1 MTESVD
7 VSEEI
12 LSKTTCPYCG
22 VGCGVIVSRGKQ
34 GEYKV
39 RGNPDHPA
47 NMGRI
52 CSKGAALS
60 ETLDDEGRML
70 HPQIN
75 GIQSTWSDVFALM
88 SKRFKSIINKHGRDS
103 VAMYVSGQ
111 LLTEDYYVANKFMK
125 GFIGNA
131 NIDTNSRLCMSS
143 VVAAQKRAFGSDS
156 VPCSYEDID
165 RTNLIVLV
173 GSNTAWCHPVIY
185 QRIRQAQITNPN
197 LDVVVIDPRK
207 TSTCDISCMH
217 LAISPGT
224 DSLLF
229 NGLLI
234 YLNDK
239 GEINKPFVDNCV
251 EGADAALE
259 AAYESSAE
267 MLSVAKKCGLELD
280 ELERFYALFARKEKV
295 LTLYSQGINQ
305 SSSGTD
311 KVNSIINCH
320 LLSGRIGRPGMGP
333 FSLTGQPNAMGGRE
347 VGGLANQLAA
357 HMDLENEEH
366 RSLVQQHWQSPY
378 IASHAGYKAVDL
390 FEAILDDKVKA
401 LWVIGTNPAVSMPN
415 NSRVKEALSHCE
427 FLIVQDCMQNTDT
440 TDLAHVL
447 LPAQTWGER
456 NGMVTNSERC
466 ISRQRAFRESP
477 GTAMA
482 DWKIISKFAQ
492 KMGHY
497 KEFDYTSPRDIFN
510 EYAALSG
517 KENNGSRD
525 FDISACANLDEKA
538 YESFVPSQW
547 PITFKNPVGTTRLF
561 QDGKFFTPSGKA
573 QMIAITPRA
582 AVNPTTDEY
591 PLLLNTGRIRDQWHT
606 MTRTGKS
613 PTLTTHF
620 SEAFV
625 HLHPDD
631 AKKYSIVDDDLVCV
645 ASLWGEITVR
655 AIITEDVPIGMLFSP
670 IHWNEQYA
678 SNALVDSLV
687 SPACDPISGQPEFK
701 HTPVSIRQV
710 QKAWYGFL
718 LSRRQLDLSAQDY
731 WNLNKGNGLW
741 RYEIAGNETPKV
753 WSDNARNLLCANED
767 NVSWMEYFDQSAQTY
782 RAARLVGDN
791 LESCIFISPN
801 PHLPSRDWLMALFKK
816 ATLADKDK
824 MFLLSG
830 RSNDASEDAG
840 VNICACFGVGK
851 NTIVRMINE
860 MNINSVEEIGKSLKA
875 GTNCGSCIP
884 ELTALLNNVN
894 NKTTLEKW

>member
-1 MTESVD
+1 MTESVG

-22 VGCGVIVSRGKQ
+22 VGCGVIVSRDQ

-47 NMGRI
+47 NLGRL
-52 CSKGAALS
+52 CSKGAALA

-75 GIQSTWSDVFALM
+75 GMQSTWGDAFELITRSFQG
-88 SKRFKSIINKHGRDS
+88 IIAEHGRDS

-111 LLTEDYYVANKFMK
+111 ILTEDYYVANKLMK

-143 VVAAQKRAFGSDS
+143 VVAGQKRAFGSDS
-156 VPCSYEDID
+156 VPCCYDDID

-173 GSNTAWCHPVIY
+173 GSNTAWCHPVIF
-185 QRIRQAQITNPN
+185 QRIRQAQKNNPN

-207 TSTCDISCMH
+207 TATCDIASMH
-217 LAISPGT
+217 LAITAGT
-224 DSLLF
+224 DALLF
-229 NGLLI
+229 NGLLT

-239 GEINKPFVDNCV
+239 GEVNKPFVDNCV
-251 EGADAALE
+251 EGAEAALN

-267 MLSVAKKCGLELD
+267 MLTLAKQCGLELD

-320 LLSGRIGRPGMGP
+320 LLSGRIGRPGMGA

-357 HMDLENEEH
+357 HMELENKDH
-366 RSLVQQHWQSPY
+366 RNLVQQHWQSPY
-378 IASHAGYKAVDL
+378 IASKAGYKAVDL
-390 FEAILDDKVKA
+390 FEAILDDKIKA

-415 NSRVKEALSHCE
+415 NNRVKEALSHCE

-440 TDLAHVL
+440 ADLAHVL
-447 LPAQTWGER
+447 LPAATWGER
-456 NGMVTNSERC
+456 NGMVTNSERR
-466 ISRQRAFRESP
+466 ISRQRAFREPP
-477 GTAMA
+477 GVAMA
-482 DWKIISKFAQ
+482 DWQIISKFAQ
-492 KMGHY
+492 TIGHHDA
-497 KEFDYTSPRDIFN
+497 FDYASSREIFN

-517 KENNGSRD
+517 KENNGTRD

-547 PITFKNPVGTTRLF
+547 PITFKNPVGTPRLF
-561 QDGKFFTPSGKA
+561 EDGHFFTPSGKA
-573 QMIAITPRA
+573 QMIPITPRT
-582 AVNPTTDEY
+582 AVNPTSDKY
-591 PLLLNTGRIRDQWHT
+591 PLILNTGRIRDQWHT

-613 PTLTTHF
+613 PTLSTHF

-625 HLHPDD
+625 QLHPKD
-631 AKKYSIVDDDLVCV
+631 AKKYNILEDDLVSV
-645 ASLWGEITVR
+645 DSAWGDVTVR
-655 AIITEDVPIGMLFSP
+655 VIVTEDIPTGMVFSP
-670 IHWNEQYA
+670 MHWNDQYA
-678 SNALVDSLV
+678 SNALIDSV
-687 SPACDPISGQPEFK
+687 VNPACDPISGQPEFK
-701 HTPVSIRQV
+701 HTPVSISPIK
-710 QKAWYGFL
+710 KAWYGFL
-718 LSRRQLDLSAQDY
+718 LSRRQLDLSTQDY

-753 WSDNARNLLCANED
+753 WSENARNLLCANED
-767 NVSWMEYFDQSAQTY
+767 KVSWMEYFDQSAQTY
-782 RAARLVGDN
+782 RAARLVGDK

-801 PHLPSRDWLMALFKK
+801 PRLPSRDWLMALFVKT
-816 ATLADKDK
+816 TLTDKEK

-840 VNICACFGVGK
+840 ANICACFGVGK
-851 NTIVRMINE
+851 NTIVKAIKEKSINT
-860 MNINSVEEIGKSLKA
+860 VEDIGKALQA

-884 ELTALLNNVN
+884 ELTALLKEAKDSV
-894 NKTTLEKW
+894 

>member
-1 MTESVD
+1 MTESVE

-22 VGCGVIVSRGKQ
+22 VGCGVIVSREQ

-47 NMGRI
+47 NLGRL
-52 CSKGAALS
+52 CSKGAALA

-75 GIQSTWSDVFALM
+75 GMQSTWDEAYRLM
-88 SKRFKSIINKHGRDS
+88 SKRFKGFIDKHGRDS

-156 VPCSYEDID
+156 VPCCYEDID

-173 GSNTAWCHPVIY
+173 GSNTAWCHPVIF
-185 QRIRQAQITNPN
+185 QRIRQAQKNNPN

-207 TSTCDISCMH
+207 TATCDIASMH
-217 LAISPGT
+217 LAITPGT

-229 NGLLI
+229 NGLLA

-239 GEINKPFVDNCV
+239 GEVNKPFIDNCV
-251 EGADAALE
+251 EGVDAALN

-267 MLSVAKKCGLELD
+267 MASLATKCGLEID
-280 ELERFYALFARKEKV
+280 ELEKFYALFARNEKV

-320 LLSGRIGRPGMGP
+320 LLSGRIGRPGMGA

-347 VGGLANQLAA
+347 VGGLANQLTA

-378 IASHAGYKAVDL
+378 IASKAGYKAVDL
-390 FEAILDDKVKA
+390 FDAILDDKVKA

-415 NSRVKEALSHCE
+415 NNRVREALSHCE

-440 TDLAHVL
+440 ADLAHVL
-447 LPAQTWGER
+447 LPASTWGER
-456 NGMVTNSERC
+456 NGMVTNSERR
-466 ISRQRAFRESP
+466 ISRQRAFREPP
-477 GTAMA
+477 GKALA
-482 DWKIISKFAQ
+482 DWQIISNFAQ
-492 KMGHY
+492 IMGHY
-497 KEFDYTSPRDIFN
+497 DEFNYESPREIFN
-510 EYAALSG
+510 EFAALSG
-517 KENNGSRD
+517 KENNGTRD
-525 FDISACANLDEKA
+525 FDISACADLDEKE

-547 PITFKNPVGTTRLF
+547 PITFKNPVGTSRLF
-561 QDGKFFTPSGKA
+561 EDGHFFTPSGKA
-573 QMIAITPRA
+573 QMIAITPRPA
-582 AVNPTTDEY
+582 ANPTNDEY
-591 PLLLNTGRIRDQWHT
+591 PLVLNTGRIRDQWHT

-613 PTLTTHF
+613 PTLSTHF

-631 AKKYSIVDDDLVCV
+631 AKTYNIIEDDLVCV
-645 ASLWGEITVR
+645 ASAWGEVTVR
-655 AIITEDVPIGMLFSP
+655 ALMTEDVPRGMVFSP
-670 IHWNEQYA
+670 MHWNDQYA
-678 SNALVDSLV
+678 SNALIDSV
-687 SPACDPISGQPEFK
+687 VNAACDPISGQPEFK
-701 HTPVSIRQV
+701 HTPVSITPIK
-710 QKAWYGFL
+710 KAWYGFL
-718 LSRRQLDLSAQDY
+718 LSRRQLDLSTQDY
-731 WNLNKGNGLW
+731 WNLNKGSGLW

-753 WSDNARNLLCANED
+753 WSDNARNLLCASED

-801 PHLPSRDWLMALFKK
+801 PHLPSRDWLMALFDKPS
-816 ATLADKDK
+816 LADKDK

-840 VNICACFGVGK
+840 PNICACYGVGK
-851 NTIVRMINE
+851 NTIVKAIKE
-860 MNINSVEEIGKSLKA
+860 QNINSVEEIGKALQA

-884 ELTALLNNVN
+884 ELTALL
-894 NKTTLEKW
+894 KEAAK

>member
-1 MTESVD
+1 MTKSVG

-22 VGCGVIVSRGKQ
+22 VGCGVIVSRDQ

-47 NMGRI
+47 NLGRL
-52 CSKGAALS
+52 CSKGAALA

-75 GIQSTWSDVFALM
+75 GMQSTWDDAFELM
-88 SKRFKSIINKHGRDS
+88 GRRFQEIIAEHGRDS

-111 LLTEDYYVANKFMK
+111 ILTEDYYVANKLMK

-143 VVAAQKRAFGSDS
+143 VVAGQKRAFGSDS
-156 VPCSYEDID
+156 VPCCYDDID

-185 QRIRQAQITNPN
+185 QRIRQAQKNNPN

-207 TSTCDISCMH
+207 TATCDIASMH
-217 LAISPGT
+217 LAITAGS
-224 DSLLF
+224 DALLF
-229 NGLLI
+229 NGLLT

-239 GEINKPFVDNCV
+239 GEVNKPFIDNCV
-251 EGADAALE
+251 EGSDSALN

-267 MLSVAKKCGLELD
+267 MPTLAKKCGLELD

-320 LLSGRIGRPGMGP
+320 LLSGRIGRPGMGA

-357 HMDLENEEH
+357 HMELENKDH
-366 RSLVQQHWQSPY
+366 RNLVQQHWQSPY
-378 IASHAGYKAVDL
+378 IASKAGYKAVDL

-415 NSRVKEALSHCE
+415 NNRVKEALSHCE
-427 FLIVQDCMQNTDT
+427 FLVVQDCMQNTDT
-440 TDLAHVL
+440 ADLAHVL
-447 LPAQTWGER
+447 LPASTWGER

-466 ISRQRAFRESP
+466 ISRQRAFREPP
-477 GTAMA
+477 GVAMA
-482 DWKIISKFAQ
+482 DWQIISKFAQ
-492 KMGHY
+492 TIGHHDA
-497 KEFDYTSPRDIFN
+497 FDYASSREIFN

-517 KENNGSRD
+517 KENNGTRD

-547 PITFKNPVGTTRLF
+547 PITFKNPVGTPRLF
-561 QDGKFFTPSGKA
+561 EDGHFFTPSGKA
-573 QMIAITPRA
+573 QMIPITPRA
-582 AVNPTTDEY
+582 AVNPTSDKY
-591 PLLLNTGRIRDQWHT
+591 PLILNTGRIRDQWHT

-613 PTLTTHF
+613 PTLSTHF

-625 HLHPDD
+625 QLHPKD
-631 AKKYSIVDDDLVCV
+631 AKKYNIIKDDLVSV
-645 ASLWGEITVR
+645 VSAWGDVTVR
-655 AIITEDVPIGMLFSP
+655 AIVTEDIPMGMVFSSM
-670 IHWNEQYA
+670 HWNDQYA
-678 SNALVDSLV
+678 SNALIDSV
-687 SPACDPISGQPEFK
+687 VNPACDPISGQPEFK
-701 HTPVSIRQV
+701 HTPVSILPIK
-710 QKAWYGFL
+710 KAWYGFL
-718 LSRRQLDLSAQDY
+718 LSRRQLDLSTQDY

-767 NVSWMEYFDQSAQTY
+767 KVSWMEYFDQSAQTY
-782 RAARLVGDN
+782 RAARLVGDK

-801 PHLPSRDWLMALFKK
+801 PHLPSRDWLMALFAK
-816 ATLADKDK
+816 TSLADKEK

-840 VNICACFGVGK
+840 ANICACFGVGK
-851 NTIVRMINE
+851 NTIVKAIKE
-860 MNINSVEEIGKSLKA
+860 KNINTVEDIGKSLQA

-884 ELTALLNNVN
+884 ELTALLKEAKNLV
-894 NKTTLEKW
+894 